1 MVVRKQ
7 SKICCSRWG
16 SWIEMS
22 PENANNL
29 LQALDQFGF
38 GSLGLQAEKVCL
50 TIEYIFPY
58 LNHCKAFGFRTGN

>member
-1 MVVRKQ
+1 
-7 SKICCSRWG
+7 
-16 SWIEMS
+16 MS